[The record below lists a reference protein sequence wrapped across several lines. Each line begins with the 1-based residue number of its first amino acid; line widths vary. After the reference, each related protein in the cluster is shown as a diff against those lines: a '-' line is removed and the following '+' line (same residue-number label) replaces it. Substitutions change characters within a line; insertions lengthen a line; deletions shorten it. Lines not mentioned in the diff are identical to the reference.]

1 MSSGG
6 ILPALGHAASGSL
19 GAAIATAATYPLD
32 LINTRL
38 KVQRQLA
45 ARDGGGGGG
54 AGDAYDGAADALRR
68 ILRDEGGPS
77 ALFVGLA
84 SDVAKS
90 AADSFL
96 FFLFY
101 SWLRSHRLVAG
112 GGSGGK
118 KRKSLG
124 AVEELL
130 VGAVAGAAAR
140 ALTMPVAN
148 AVARMQTAALAAD
161 RWNARKSVAGE
172 LRDMWGEKGV
182 QGLWAGYSA
191 ALVLTLNPSITF
203 CLDRVIRGVVAGR
216 GKPRGGG
223 GGGSG
228 GGGRGGEFG
237 GFATFLSAAVSKAAA
252 TALTYPFQIA
262 KARLQVSNMMAS
274 PAVPRAPSPPT
285 PPPPPFVPPVII
297 EPTPP
302 PESENR
308 RVRMDDAHTRPAD
321 LTEVNRG
328 DAATHDDRDEIDS
341 NHSHISHISHMTAD
355 DGLTGGGLGLGIRNN
370 VFHTP
375 MIGSPQDDV
384 VEEVKEAVVSA
395 AHTVGTG
402 VKKMAHDNVFTMLL
416 HISKSEGPGALYDGL
431 AGELLRAFFS
441 HGITMLSKDLL
452 HKLVVRLYFSL
463 IAARRTI
470 DSGRRPRA
478 DPHARDQPLLASV
491 DFHPHAPSPSSHI
504 PLVSAA
510 ARGHGP
516 PDYSGRYP
524 TSHNDREPVG
534 YGGERGGP
542 AYNSRL
548 GGLADHDSYNGPAGY
563 RGGPSSYGGQS
574 GYNGRGSYDA
584 RSGHGTRSGYDD
596 RGGYGAGE
604 PTGHRRRAPA
614 RHVPYREDAR
624 SQHSLQSAQ
633 KDGRGHFGFGRAS
646 PEPTPTRPVRKAV
659 REATDYMLDSS
670 HRMVKDRS

>member
-45 ARDGGGGGG
+45 ARDGGSA
-54 AGDAYDGAADALRR
+54 AGDAYDGAVDALRR

-101 SWLRSHRLVAG
+101 SWLRSHRLLAG
-112 GGSGGK
+112 GGGARGK
-118 KRKSLG
+118 KKGKGLG
-124 AVEELL
+124 PVEELL

-161 RWNARKSVAGE
+161 RWNARKGVTGE
-172 LRDMWGEKGV
+172 LRDMWGEKGFA
-182 QGLWAGYSA
+182 GLWAGYSA

-203 CLDRVIRGVVAGR
+203 CLDQVIRSVVAGG

-223 GGGSG
+223 GGGGGSG
-228 GGGRGGEFG
+228 GEGGDFG
-237 GFATFLSAAVSKAAA
+237 GFVTFLSAAVSKAAA
-252 TALTYPFQIA
+252 TAITYPFQIA
-262 KARLQVSNMMAS
+262 KARLQISNLMAS

-285 PPPPPFVPPVII
+285 PPPPFVPPVII

-302 PESENR
+302 PESESR
-308 RVRMDDAHTRPAD
+308 R
-321 LTEVNRG
+321 
-328 DAATHDDRDEIDS
+328 
-341 NHSHISHISHMTAD
+341 
-355 DGLTGGGLGLGIRNN
+355 
-370 VFHTP
+370 
-375 MIGSPQDDV
+375 DDV

-395 AHTVGTG
+395 AQTVGTG
-402 VKKMAHDNVFTMLL
+402 VKKMAHDNIFTMLL

-431 AGELLRAFFS
+431 AGELLRAFFG

-452 HKLVVRLYFSL
+452 HKLVVRLYFGL

-470 DSGRRPRA
+470 DDRRRPPA
-478 DPHARDQPLLASV
+478 DPHARDQTLLALV
-491 DFHPHAPSPSSHI
+491 DPHPHTPSPSSHTR
-504 PLVSAA
+504 VGSVAV
-510 ARGHGP
+510 RGHGP
-516 PDYSGRYP
+516 PDYSGRHP
-524 TSHNDREPVG
+524 TSQKDRE
-534 YGGERGGP
+534 
-542 AYNSRL
+542 S
-548 GGLADHDSYNGPAGY
+548 
-563 RGGPSSYGGQS
+563 
-574 GYNGRGSYDA
+574 A
-584 RSGHGTRSGYDD
+584 R
-596 RGGYGAGE
+596 
-604 PTGHRRRAPA
+604 
-614 RHVPYREDAR
+614 
-624 SQHSLQSAQ
+624 Q
-633 KDGRGHFGFGRAS
+633 AS
-646 PEPTPTRPVRKAV
+646 
-659 REATDYMLDSS
+659 
-670 HRMVKDRS
+670 

>member
-45 ARDGGGGGG
+45 ARDGGSA
-54 AGDAYDGAADALRR
+54 AGDAYDGAVDALRR

-101 SWLRSHRLVAG
+101 SWLRSHRLLAG
-112 GGSGGK
+112 GGGARGKK
-118 KRKSLG
+118 KRKGLG
-124 AVEELL
+124 PVEELL

-161 RWNARKSVAGE
+161 RWNARKGVTGE
-172 LRDMWGEKGV
+172 LRDMWGEKGFA
-182 QGLWAGYSA
+182 GLWAGYSA

-203 CLDRVIRGVVAGR
+203 CLDQVIRSVVAGG

-223 GGGSG
+223 GGGG
-228 GGGRGGEFG
+228 GGGSGGEGGDFG

-252 TALTYPFQIA
+252 TAITYPFQIA
-262 KARLQVSNMMAS
+262 KARLQISNLMAS

-285 PPPPPFVPPVII
+285 PPPPFVPPVII

-302 PESENR
+302 PESESR
-308 RVRMDDAHTRPAD
+308 RVRMDDIHARPAD
-321 LTEVNRG
+321 PADVSRG
-328 DAATHDDRDEIDS
+328 DGAPAARHDDGDEMDS

-355 DGLTGGGLGLGIRNN
+355 DGGLGLGIRNN

-395 AHTVGTG
+395 AQTVGTG
-402 VKKMAHDNVFTMLL
+402 VKKMAHDNIFTMLL

-431 AGELLRAFFS
+431 AGELLRAFFG

-452 HKLVVRLYFSL
+452 HKLVVRLYFGL

-470 DSGRRPRA
+470 DGGRRPPADSYARGQTLLA
-478 DPHARDQPLLASV
+478 PVDPH
-491 DFHPHAPSPSSHI
+491 PHTPSPSSNTRI
-504 PLVSAA
+504 GSVA

-524 TSHNDREPVG
+524 TSQKDRESVS
-534 YGGERGGP
+534 YRGERRDP
-542 AYNSRL
+542 AYNSRR
-548 GGLADHDSYNGPAGY
+548 GRPAEYDGYNGPVSH
-563 RGGPSSYGGQS
+563 RGGPSSHGGQS
-574 GYNGRGSYDA
+574 GYNGRGSYGVRSGHGA
-584 RSGHGTRSGYDD
+584 RSGHDNRN
-596 RGGYGAGE
+596 GYGAGE
-604 PTGHRRRAPA
+604 STGYRDRAPA
-614 RHVPYREDAR
+614 RYLPYRDNAR
-624 SQHSLQSAQ
+624 SQHSLRPAQ
-633 KDGRGHFGFGRAS
+633 EESRVPFGLDREDTESTA
-646 PEPTPTRPVRKAV
+646 TREIRKAV
-659 REATDYMLDSS
+659 REVADYMLDSS
-670 HRMVKDRS
+670 HRMIKDRS